1 MVAAKEGNK
10 ETYMSSIKLFQSN
23 QIRSVWNEDE
33 QQWYF
38 SIVDVVGA
46 LTDSTDGRKYW
57 NKLKQRLKEEGS
69 ELVTIC
75 HRLKLPAAD
84 GKMRL
89 TDTATAKGILRIIQ
103 SIPSPKAEPFKQW
116 LAQVGSDRIAEIEN
130 PELAQKRIR
139 ETYRAKGYSDEW
151 IEQRIRGIAIR
162 DTLTDEW
169 KKRGI
174 KEGKEYAILTAEISK
189 ASFGITPSEYKKV
202 KSLDR
207 PSENL
212 RDHMTDLELLFSAL
226 GEASTTEIAKTHDAY
241 GMAENT
247 QAARAGGKIA
257 GDARK
262 ALEAKTGR
270 KVVSASNYKDLPEQ
284 EIRKQIKAST
294 TPNALSDEK
303 DV

>member
-1 MVAAKEGNK
+1 
-10 ETYMSSIKLFQSN
+10 MSSIKLFQSN

-46 LTDSTDGRKYW
+46 LTDSTDT
-57 NKLKQRLKEEGS
+57 KQYIKKMRSRDKELNSNWG
-69 ELVTIC
+69 TIC
-75 HRLKLPAAD
+75 TPVKMLASD
-84 GKMRL
+84 GKMRKSQ
-89 TDTATAKGILRIIQ
+89 AASVKGILRIIQ

-189 ASFGITPSEYKKV
+189 ATFGITPSEYKRV

-270 KVVSASNYKDLPEQ
+270 KVVSSSNYKELPEQ

>member
-1 MVAAKEGNK
+1 
-10 ETYMSSIKLFQSN
+10 
-23 QIRSVWNEDE
+23 
-33 QQWYF
+33 
-38 SIVDVVGA
+38 
-46 LTDSTDGRKYW
+46 
-57 NKLKQRLKEEGS
+57 
-69 ELVTIC
+69 
-75 HRLKLPAAD
+75 
-84 GKMRL
+84 MRL
-89 TDTATAKGILRIIQ
+89 TDAANTKGMLRIIQ

-151 IEQRIRGIAIR
+151 IEQRLRGIVIR

-189 ASFGITPSEYKKV
+189 ATFGLTPGEYKKV
-202 KSLDR
+202 KSLER

-270 KVVSASNYKDLPEQ
+270 KVVSSSNYKELPET
-284 EIRKQIKAST
+284 ESRKQKK
-294 TPNALSDEK
+294 LLDE
-303 DV
+303 

>member
-1 MVAAKEGNK
+1 
-10 ETYMSSIKLFQSN
+10 MSNIKLFQSK
-23 QIRSVWNEDE
+23 QIRSVWNEEE
-33 QQWYF
+33 QQWDF

-46 LTDSTDGRKYW
+46 LTDSVNPTDYLKKMRK
-57 NKLKQRLKEEGS
+57 RDS
-69 ELVTIC
+69 ELSTYIGTNCPQVN
-75 HRLKLPAAD
+75 
-84 GKMRL
+84 ML
-89 TDTATAKGILRIIQ
+89 TDTGKNRRTLAATTKGILRIIQ
-103 SIPSPKAEPFKQW
+103 SIPSPKAEPFKLW

-139 ETYRAKGYSDEW
+139 NTYRAKGYSDEW

-169 KKRGI
+169 QKRGI

-189 ASFGITPSEYKKV
+189 ATFGLTPTEYKKL

-207 PSENL
+207 PTENL

-241 GMAENT
+241 GINENT
-247 QAARAGGKIA
+247 AAAKAGGKIA

-262 ALEAKTGR
+262 ALEKKTGR
-270 KVVSASNYKDLPEQ
+270 SVISKTNYKELPEKDL
-284 EIRKQIKAST
+284 RKQLK
-294 TPNALSDEK
+294 EK
-303 DV
+303 NK

>member
-1 MVAAKEGNK
+1 
-10 ETYMSSIKLFQSN
+10 MSNIKLFQSK
-23 QIRSVWNEDE
+23 QIRSVWNEEE

-38 SIVDVVGA
+38 SVIDVVGA
-46 LTDSTDGRKYW
+46 LTDSVDPSAYW
-57 NKLKQRLKEEGS
+57 RKLKQRLILEGN
-69 ELVTIC
+69 ETVTNC
-75 HRLKLPAAD
+75 HKLKMQAAD

-89 TDTATAKGILRIIQ
+89 TDVANTKDMLRIIQ
-103 SIPSPKAEPFKQW
+103 SIPSPNAEPFKQW
-116 LAQVGSDRIAEIEN
+116 LAQVGSERIAEIEN

-139 ETYRAKGYSDEW
+139 DTYRAKGYSDEW

-189 ASFGITPSEYKKV
+189 ATFGITPAEYKKL

-207 PSENL
+207 PTENL

-241 GMAENT
+241 GMKENSS
-247 QAARAGGKIA
+247 AAKAGGKIA

-262 ALEAKTGR
+262 ALEKKTGR
-270 KVVSASNYKDLPEQ
+270 TVISKTNYKELQ
-284 EIRKQIKAST
+284 
-294 TPNALSDEK
+294 EK
-303 DV
+303 DVRKQLKETDK

>member
-1 MVAAKEGNK
+1 
-10 ETYMSSIKLFQSN
+10 MSSIKLFQSN
-23 QIRSVWNEDE
+23 QIRSVWNEEE

-189 ASFGITPSEYKKV
+189 ATFGITPSEYKRV

>member
-1 MVAAKEGNK
+1 
-10 ETYMSSIKLFQSN
+10 MSNIKLFQSK
-23 QIRSVWNEDE
+23 QIRSVWNEEE

-38 SIVDVVGA
+38 SVIDVVGA
-46 LTDSTDGRKYW
+46 LTDSVDPSAYW
-57 NKLKQRLKEEGS
+57 RKLKQRLISEGN
-69 ELVTIC
+69 ETVTNC
-75 HRLKLPAAD
+75 HRLKMQAAD

-89 TDTATAKGILRIIQ
+89 TDVANTKDMLRIIQ

-116 LAQVGSDRIAEIEN
+116 LAQVGSERIAEIEN

-139 ETYRAKGYSDEW
+139 DTYRAKGYSDEW

-189 ASFGITPSEYKKV
+189 ATFGITPAEYKKI

-207 PSENL
+207 PTENL

-241 GMAENT
+241 GMKENSS
-247 QAARAGGKIA
+247 AAKAGGKIA

-262 ALEAKTGR
+262 ALEKKTGR
-270 KVVSASNYKDLPEQ
+270 TVISKTNYKELQ
-284 EIRKQIKAST
+284 
-294 TPNALSDEK
+294 EK
-303 DV
+303 DVRKQLKETDK

>member
-1 MVAAKEGNK
+1 
-10 ETYMSSIKLFQSN
+10 MSSIKLFQSN
-23 QIRSVWNEDE
+23 QIRSVWNEEE

-174 KEGKEYAILTAEISK
+174 KEGKEFAILTAEISK
-189 ASFGITPSEYKKV
+189 ATFGITPSEYKKV

-270 KVVSASNYKDLPEQ
+270 KVVSYSNYKELPEQ
-284 EIRKQIKAST
+284 EVRKQIKSST
-294 TPNALSDEK
+294 NLLNDK
-303 DV
+303 DK

>member
-1 MVAAKEGNK
+1 
-10 ETYMSSIKLFQSN
+10 MSNIKLFQSK
-23 QIRSVWNEDE
+23 QIRSVWNKEE

-38 SIVDVVGA
+38 SVIDVVGA
-46 LTDSTDGRKYW
+46 LTDSIDPSAYW
-57 NKLKQRLKEEGS
+57 RKLKQRLISEGN
-69 ELVTIC
+69 ETVTNC
-75 HRLKLPAAD
+75 HRLKMQAAD

-89 TDTATAKGILRIIQ
+89 TDVANTKDMLRIIQ

-116 LAQVGSDRIAEIEN
+116 LAQVGSERIAEIEN

-139 ETYRAKGYSDEW
+139 DTYRAKGYSDEW

-169 KKRGI
+169 EKRGI

-189 ASFGITPSEYKKV
+189 ATFGITPAEYKKL

-207 PSENL
+207 PTENL

-241 GMAENT
+241 GMKENSS
-247 QAARAGGKIA
+247 AAKAGGKIA

-262 ALEAKTGR
+262 ALEKKTGR
-270 KVVSASNYKDLPEQ
+270 TVISKTNYKELQ
-284 EIRKQIKAST
+284 
-294 TPNALSDEK
+294 EK
-303 DV
+303 DVRKQLKETDK

>member
-1 MVAAKEGNK
+1 
-10 ETYMSSIKLFQSN
+10 MSSIKLFQSN

-46 LTDSTDGRKYW
+46 LSESTDAAAYWRKM
-57 NKLKQRLKEEGS
+57 KQRLKSEGN
-69 ELVTIC
+69 ETVTNC
-75 HRLKLPAAD
+75 HRLKLLAAD

-89 TDTATAKGILRIIQ
+89 TDVANTKDLLRIIQ

-189 ASFGITPSEYKKV
+189 ATFGITPSEYKKV

-284 EIRKQIKAST
+284 EVRKQIKASK
-294 TPNALSDEK
+294 PNALPDEK

>member
-1 MVAAKEGNK
+1 MGN
-10 ETYMSSIKLFQSN
+10 IKLFQSK
-23 QIRSVWNEDE
+23 QIRSAWNEEE

-38 SIVDVVGA
+38 SVVDVVGA
-46 LTDSTDGRKYW
+46 LTDSSNPTDYLKKMRK
-57 NKLKQRLKEEGS
+57 RDS
-69 ELVTIC
+69 ELGTYIGTNCPQVN
-75 HRLKLPAAD
+75 
-84 GKMRL
+84 ML
-89 TDTATAKGILRIIQ
+89 TDTGKNRRTLAATTKGILRIIQ

-116 LAQVGSDRIAEIEN
+116 LAQVGSERIAEIEN

-139 ETYRAKGYSDEW
+139 DTYRAKGYSDEW

-169 KKRGI
+169 KKRRI

-189 ASFGITPSEYKKV
+189 ATFGITPTEYKKI

-207 PSENL
+207 PTENL

-241 GMAENT
+241 GMQENT
-247 QAARAGGKIA
+247 SAAKAGGKIA

-262 ALEAKTGR
+262 ALEKKTGR
-270 KVVSASNYKDLPEQ
+270 TVISKTNYKELQ
-284 EIRKQIKAST
+284 
-294 TPNALSDEK
+294 EK
-303 DV
+303 DVRKRLKETDK

>member
-1 MVAAKEGNK
+1 
-10 ETYMSSIKLFQSN
+10 MSNIKLFQSKE
-23 QIRSVWNEDE
+23 IRSVWNEEE

-38 SIVDVVGA
+38 SVVDVVGA
-46 LTDSTDGRKYW
+46 LTDSIDSSAYW
-57 NKLKQRLKEEGS
+57 RKLKQRLKNEGN
-69 ELVTIC
+69 ETVTIC
-75 HRLKLPAAD
+75 HRLKMHAAD
-84 GKMRL
+84 GKLRL
-89 TDTATAKGILRIIQ
+89 TDAASAKGILRIIQ

-116 LAQVGSDRIAEIEN
+116 LAQVGAERIAEIEN

-139 ETYRAKGYSDEW
+139 NIYRAKGYSDEW
-151 IEQRIRGIAIR
+151 IEQRMRGIAIR

-189 ASFGITPSEYKKV
+189 ATFGLTPNEYKKY
-202 KSLDR
+202 KDLDR

-226 GEASTTEIAKTHDAY
+226 GEASTTEIAKTHDSY

-247 QAARAGGKIA
+247 EAAKEGGKIA

-262 ALEAKTGR
+262 ALEKKTGR
-270 KVVSASNYKDLPEQ
+270 KVISKTNYKELPEQ
-284 EIRKQIKAST
+284 EIRKLLK
-294 TPNALSDEK
+294 EK
-303 DV
+303 D

>member
-1 MVAAKEGNK
+1 
-10 ETYMSSIKLFQSN
+10 MSNIKLFQSK
-23 QIRSVWNEDE
+23 QIRSVWNEEE

-38 SIVDVVGA
+38 SVIDVVGA
-46 LTDSTDGRKYW
+46 LTDSIDPSAYW
-57 NKLKQRLKEEGS
+57 RKLKQRLISEGN
-69 ELVTIC
+69 ETVTNC
-75 HRLKLPAAD
+75 HRLKMQAAD

-89 TDTATAKGILRIIQ
+89 TDVANTKDMLRIIQ

-116 LAQVGSDRIAEIEN
+116 LAQVGSERIAEIEN
-130 PELAQKRIR
+130 PELPQKRIR
-139 ETYRAKGYSDEW
+139 DTYRAKGYSDEW

-189 ASFGITPSEYKKV
+189 ATFGITPAEYKKL

-207 PSENL
+207 PTENL

-241 GMAENT
+241 GMKENSS
-247 QAARAGGKIA
+247 AAKAGGKIA

-262 ALEAKTGR
+262 ALEKKTGR
-270 KVVSASNYKDLPEQ
+270 TVISKTNYKELQ
-284 EIRKQIKAST
+284 
-294 TPNALSDEK
+294 EK
-303 DV
+303 DVRKQLKETDK